1 MGNYV
6 SKKINKSDSDNNL
19 ENINYLLNI
28 SIEEKEKENEQL
40 KEELENVN
48 NDNVRNVEALRKT
61 VMLLENEL
69 NELKSEKATFVN
81 LNDVLEKKEV
91 KEEIKE
97 DEVKQEEEVK
107 EKEEEKEEKEE
118 EKEEKEEE
126 KEEKEEEKEEKEEEK
141 EEKEEVKEEKEDNN
155 IPLIHQPD
163 VLEELEI

>member
-141 EEKEEVKEEKEDNN
+141 EEKEDNN

>member
-81 LNDVLEKKEV
+81 LSNVLENKEV

-126 KEEKEEEKEEKEEEK
+126 KEEKE
-141 EEKEEVKEEKEDNN
+141 DNN

>member
-19 ENINYLLNI
+19 ENVNYLLNI

-40 KEELENVN
+40 KEELENAN

-61 VMLLENEL
+61 VILLENEL
-69 NELKSEKATFVN
+69 NALKSEKATYVN
-81 LNDVLEKKEV
+81 LNNVLEKKEV
-91 KEEIKE
+91 NDCPVQCEKDCKTECKDKCPDECNKE
-97 DEVKQEEEVK
+97 DKEVNDCPVQC
-107 EKEEEKEEKEE
+107 EKDCKTECKDKCPDECSK
-118 EKEEKEEE
+118 
-126 KEEKEEEKEEKEEEK
+126 
-141 EEKEEVKEEKEDNN
+141 DNN